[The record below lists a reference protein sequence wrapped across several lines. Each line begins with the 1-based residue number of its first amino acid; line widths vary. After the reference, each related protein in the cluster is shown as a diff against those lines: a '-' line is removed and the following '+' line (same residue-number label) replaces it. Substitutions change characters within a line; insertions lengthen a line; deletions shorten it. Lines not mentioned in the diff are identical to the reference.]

1 MEVVKPWCFYC
12 DREFNVRLPW
22 QCFFLGYLS
31 SHHSSIYTYLY
42 VQQEADLFTHQK
54 SKHFKCPNCT
64 KRLGSARALSIH
76 CLQVHKTGIQEIPE
90 AKEGRKDP
98 KWEIVGSVGIPPGMV
113 RGGPVP
119 PRVGGPLPASHTHVG
134 SGPTAAVRPRLAYPP
149 YPSGGGVM
157 MPPPPV
163 YGGVPPPPY
172 YGAPPLHPPP
182 PASSSLHGRPP
193 VPPPPGGGG
202 GVGHPPRP
210 PPPTAAAVPSSSSQ
224 QQRQQ
229 QPAQYVSAPAHIH
242 RKPTRAKQDDDT

>member
-1 MEVVKPWCFYC
+1 MVRKRKKVEVVKPWCFYC
-12 DREFNVRLPW
+12 DREFN
-22 QCFFLGYLS
+22 
-31 SHHSSIYTYLY
+31 
-42 VQQEADLFTHQK
+42 QEADLFTHQK

-64 KRLGSARALSIH
+64 KRLGSPRALSIH

-119 PRVGGPLPASHTHVG
+119 PRGGGPLPASHTHVG

-172 YGAPPLHPPP
+172 YGAPPP
-182 PASSSLHGRPP
+182 PASSSLYGRPP

-202 GVGHPPRP
+202 GGVGPPPRP
-210 PPPTAAAVPSSSSQ
+210 PPPTAAAMPSSSSSQ